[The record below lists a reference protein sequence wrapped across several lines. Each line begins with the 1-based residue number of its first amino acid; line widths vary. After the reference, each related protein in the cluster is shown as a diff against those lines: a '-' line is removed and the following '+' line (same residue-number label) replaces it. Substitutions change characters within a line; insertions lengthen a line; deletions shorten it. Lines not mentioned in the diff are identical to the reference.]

1 MRTVL
6 LALSAAVLAACNTT
20 VSKQEMSSVDY
31 GPAPTRWKE
40 EIRSYL
46 SIRLVSPKDAVV
58 EYRTEPKQ
66 LYQRKTPVR
75 DLQYGWGVCVW
86 VNDKNKKGAF
96 EGFYPMSFVLRNEK
110 IVAVNN
116 GPDDFGAIGAR
127 YAREQCAQMGAP
139 FVQLR

>member
-1 MRTVL
+1 MRTLILTVSL
-6 LALSAAVLAACNTT
+6 LVLAACNTT

-46 SIRLVSPKDAVV
+46 AIRLVDPKDAIV
-58 EYRTEPKQ
+58 EYRSEPKQ
-66 LYQRKTPVR
+66 LFQRKTPVR
-75 DLQYGWGVCVW
+75 DQQYGWGVCVW

-96 EGFYPMSFVLRNEK
+96 DGFFPMSFILRDEK

-116 GPDDFGAIGAR
+116 GPDDYGAIGAR
-127 YAREQCAQMGAP
+127 YAREQCAQLAG
-139 FVQLR
+139 

>member
-1 MRTVL
+1 MRKAL
-6 LALSAAVLAACNTT
+6 LALSVLALAACNTS

-46 SIRLVSPKDAVV
+46 SIRLTAPKDAVV
-58 EYRTEPKQ
+58 EYRSEPKQ

-75 DLQYGWGVCVW
+75 DQQYGWGVCVW
-86 VNDKNKKGAF
+86 VNDKNKQGAF
-96 EGFYPMSFVLRNEK
+96 DGFYPMSFILRDEK

-127 YAREQCAQMGAP
+127 YAREQCAQLGAP
-139 FVQLR
+139 FVQMR

>member
-1 MRTVL
+1 MRKLT
-6 LALSAAVLAACNTT
+6 LALCVAAVAACDTT
-20 VSKQEMSSVDY
+20 VSKKEMESVDY

-46 SIRLVSPKDAVV
+46 SIRLTDPKEAIV
-58 EYRTEPKQ
+58 EYRSEPKQ
-66 LYQRKTPVR
+66 IYQRKTPVR

-96 EGFYPMSFVLRNEK
+96 DGFYPVSFILRNEK

-127 YAREQCAQMGAP
+127 YAREQCAQLGAP
-139 FVQLR
+139 FVQIR